1 MYKQT
6 SKTRDRRIKQRDMVL
21 ISKRKK
27 RLQEINKGVN
37 KFSTAWLTKYFAIF
51 KKDLNRSKKILV
63 LIYW

>member
-37 KFSTAWLTKYFAIF
+37 KFSTA
-51 KKDLNRSKKILV
+51 
-63 LIYW
+63 